1 MVASPPLDTSASE
14 QIWGESQERAYFPDI
29 AVLEWSQSSDE
40 RGAGFEASL
49 GYGSTQD
56 STSAVDVHW
65 DVVVFTRKGDEMRR
79 MLAVL
84 VVCCLTLAVSV
95 AAAPPKQSTAGTERG
110 GIQGRVAD
118 SSNNALAGATVRVEP
133 SGFVDVTDREGR
145 FTVSNLKA
153 GTYTLEV
160 TYVGFV
166 TVSQELHVISGGP
179 LKVDVR
185 LTRAANVTE
194 NVTVTASRS
203 YGEVQALNVRKTAE
217 NIVDVL
223 PAEVILSLPNANVAE
238 AVQRLPSISVERD
251 EGEPKFIQVRGLESR
266 FTSVTINGVR
276 IPSTDRFGERQIK
289 FDAFPSDLV
298 GAIQLHKTISADQ
311 DGDAIG
317 GSVNLVSKIAGDA
330 PYFTVS
336 AEGGYNSLQG
346 GRHSSQVNATYTS
359 RFGPDKALGLV
370 LGGSYDYN
378 GRAINDVESVPSV
391 VSLPNGSSA
400 NAFTE
405 LDLRDYRYDR
415 KRYGFAGGLDYRLGN
430 NSSLYLK
437 GFFAKFEDLGTVWG
451 QNLIAG
457 NFLTPTLTDNTGG
470 FEASVQDRT
479 AVEQTY
485 SITAGG
491 NHVLGTA
498 LLDYSVAYSNAAN
511 DSVNFTN
518 VTFGGPSAAFAVDSS
533 NEFYPKLTPLGGVTQ
548 FDPTQYDLSGVAF
561 WSSREHT
568 HATAL
573 AFNVAFPYASGELKV
588 GGNYRDEDKKSDH
601 FDRYYYPNGTATL
614 KMSQALDSFTDPHF
628 YYDHYEQGPNASM
641 GGVLNFFN
649 SNPNAFTENL
659 NQEHL
664 RNDPNNYDAKEKV
677 AAIYAKDTN
686 RFGQLV
692 LELGVRVERTDDTF
706 NAFLVTTD
714 TEGNWAST
722 TPTSGAS
729 KYTDVLPSISLKYE
743 LDRNTN
749 LRAVYG
755 QAIGRP
761 NYGLLVPTL
770 VLDVNRNLFNAGNP
784 DLKPT
789 KGQNYDLLF
798 EHFLPSVG
806 VVSVGAF
813 YKDLKD
819 PIYPGAESTIQGG
832 IYDGY
837 HLVKPINGPKA
848 YIYGFE
854 VAWQQRLGFL
864 PGVLSGLGVDANYTH
879 LDSKAT
885 FDPSTGRTGTAQLQR
900 TTPNAANFG
909 LTYDRHGFSARVAAT
924 YNSATI
930 YYYNYSDGA
939 DGGLNGPNG
948 DTYLY
953 PHTQLDAQVSYT
965 FHNGL
970 QVFVNGLNLNNEVFG
985 FYNGSENWM
994 IQREFYDRTFSVG
1007 FRVSR

>member
-1 MVASPPLDTSASE
+1 MASSHRNRSWIIACLIGGLTFLSA
-14 QIWGESQERAYFPDI
+14 I
-29 AVLEWSQSSDE
+29 AQAQT
-40 RGAGFEASL
+40 G
-49 GYGSTQD
+49 
-56 STSAVDVHW
+56 
-65 DVVVFTRKGDEMRR
+65 KG
-79 MLAVL
+79 VT
-84 VVCCLTLAVSV
+84 V
-95 AAAPPKQSTAGTERG
+95 GTERG

-118 SSNNALAGATVRVEP
+118 SSNNPLAGATVRVEP
-133 SGFVDVTDREGR
+133 SGFVDVTGREGR
-145 FTVSNLKA
+145 FTASNLKV

-160 TYVGFV
+160 SYVGFV
-166 TVSQELHVISGGP
+166 TVSQELHVTSGGP

-238 AVQRLPSISVERD
+238 AAQRLPSVSVERD
-251 EGEPKFIQVRGLESR
+251 EGEPKYVQVRGLESR

-276 IPSTDRFGERQIK
+276 IPSAQSGVRQVK
-289 FDAFPSDLV
+289 FDAFPSDLA
-298 GAIQLHKTISADQ
+298 GAIELHKTISADQ

-336 AEGGYNSLQG
+336 AMGGYNSLQG
-346 GRHSSQVNATYTS
+346 GRSSSQVNATYTN

-370 LGGSYDYN
+370 IGGTYDYN
-378 GRAINDVESVPSV
+378 GRAINDVEPVPSV

-400 NAFTE
+400 IAFNE
-405 LDLRDYRYDR
+405 IDQRDYRFER
-415 KRYGFAGGLDYRLGN
+415 KRYGFAGGLDYRLGS

-437 GFFAKFEDLGTVWG
+437 GFFSEFQDKRHRWGTDLA
-451 QNLIAG
+451 AG

-470 FEASVQDRT
+470 ISSYVLLQTPTD
-479 AVEQTY
+479 QTY
-485 SITAGG
+485 SFVAGG
-491 NHVLGTA
+491 NHA
-498 LLDYSVAYSNAAN
+498 LQSALVDYSVSYSHSSEIQLDAWQDYFN
-511 DSVNFTN
+511 
-518 VTFGGPSAAFAVDSS
+518 GPSAAFAVDSS
-533 NEFYPKLTPLGGVTQ
+533 DGFYPKLTPLGGVNQ
-548 FDPTQYDLSGVAF
+548 LDPTQYNLSRLWLQRF
-561 WSSREHT
+561 RT
-568 HATAL
+568 ATRDIGL

-588 GGNYRDEDKKSDH
+588 GAKYRDDDKTNVSLNQN
-601 FDRYYYPNGTATL
+601 FNATGTPTL
-614 KMSQALDSFTDPHF
+614 NMSKALDSFTDPHY
-628 YYDHYEQGPNASM
+628 YYDHYNQGPNASSDA
-641 GGVLNFFN
+641 VINFFN
-649 SNPNAFTENL
+649 SNPGAFTANL
-659 NQEHL
+659 NRDHL
-664 RNDPNNYDAKEKV
+664 QNDANNWDAKEKV
-677 AAIYAKDTN
+677 AAVYAKDTN
-686 RFGQLV
+686 RFGQFE
-692 LELGVRVERTDDTF
+692 LEVGVRVEWTNANFVGNVIITDAD
-706 NAFLVTTD
+706 
-714 TEGNWAST
+714 GNWASSK
-722 TPTSGAS
+722 PTSGS
-729 KYTDVLPSISLKYE
+729 QKYTDVLPSISLKYE

-755 QAIGRP
+755 QAVGRP
-761 NYGLLVPTL
+761 DYGLLVPSY
-770 VLDVNRNLFNAGNP
+770 VLNGNRNEIDAGNP

-806 VVSVGAF
+806 IISAGAF

-854 VAWQQRLGFL
+854 AAWQQRLGFL
-864 PGVLSGLGVDANYTH
+864 PGVLSGLGVDANYTYT
-879 LDSKAT
+879 DSKAT
-885 FDPSTGRTGTAQLQR
+885 FDPSTGRTGTARLQR

-909 LTYDRHGFSARVAAT
+909 LTYDRGGFSARVAAT

-930 YYYNYSDGA
+930 FFYNYSDGA

-948 DTYLY
+948 DTYMY
-953 PHTQLDAQVSYT
+953 PHTQLDAQVSYA
-965 FHNGL
+965 FRNGL
-970 QVFVNGLNLNNEVFG
+970 QIIVSGLNLNNAVFG
-985 FYNGSENWM
+985 FYNGSEQYN

-1007 FRVSR
+1007 FRWNL